1 MKSEKFFIGNIPV
14 ILLGE
19 QSDSVYLFVH
29 GQCGSKEESVRFA
42 EAVSGTGCQVLGI
55 DLPEHGQRKDSAK
68 LLPWEVVSELKKVYL
83 YLAEHWQHIC
93 VRANSIGAW
102 FSMLAFGNE
111 PVEKCL
117 FVSPVLDM
125 ERLITDMMSWANVSE
140 EQLEREKEIKT
151 DFGHTLSWDYL
162 CYVRENRIAEWKI
175 PTEILYADGDNMVR
189 RETVDAFAE
198 KMHCELSVMEN
209 GEHWFHTPEQLAFM
223 KNWERQKR

>member
-1 MKSEKFFIGNIPV
+1 MKTEKFFIDNIPA

-29 GQCGSKEESVRFA
+29 GQCGSKEEAVRFA

-55 DLPEHGQRKDSAK
+55 DFPEHGSRKDSAK
-68 LLPWEVVSELKKVYL
+68 LLPWEVVPELKKVYG
-83 YLAEHWQHIC
+83 YLTEHWQHVF

-111 PVEKCL
+111 PIEKCL

-125 ERLITDMMSWANVSE
+125 ERLITDMMSWANVTE
-140 EQLEREKEIKT
+140 EQLEHENEIKT
-151 DFGHTLSWDYL
+151 DSGQTLSWDYL
-162 CYVRENRIAEWKI
+162 CYVRKNRIAEWKI
-175 PTEILYADGDNMVR
+175 PTEILYADSDNMVR

-198 KMHCELSVMEN
+198 KMRCGLSVMEN

-223 KNWERQKR
+223 ENWERQKI